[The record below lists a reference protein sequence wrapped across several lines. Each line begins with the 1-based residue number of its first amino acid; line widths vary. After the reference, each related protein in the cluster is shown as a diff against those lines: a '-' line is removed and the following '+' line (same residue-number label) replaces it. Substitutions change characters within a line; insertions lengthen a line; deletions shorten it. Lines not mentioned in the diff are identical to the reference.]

1 VTYLVSPD
9 CWGKAF
15 TARLFLPF
23 DEHNQID
30 IELSSLS
37 KGGGRTSYSQNG
49 TFVVRNTSS
58 VEVAVPTRQLPRV
71 TLPILLGSGLDV
83 VMPVKEQSLPRASG
97 IPSKKRSQHKWIP
110 ARFRRQLPYQLGNH
124 KRMERTYQFCLSSK
138 LGQDLAQK
146 MGTLPT
152 TADEHVTSQKTQ

>member
-23 DEHNQID
+23 DEHNQVNV
-30 IELSSLS
+30 EFSPLS

-49 TFVVRNTSS
+49 AFIVRNTSS

-71 TLPILLGSGLDV
+71 ALPILLGSGLDV
-83 VMPVKEQSLPRASG
+83 VMSVKQQSLARASS
-97 IPSKKRSQHKWIP
+97 I
-110 ARFRRQLPYQLGNH
+110 
-124 KRMERTYQFCLSSK
+124 SS
-138 LGQDLAQK
+138 
-146 MGTLPT
+146 
-152 TADEHVTSQKTQ
+152 